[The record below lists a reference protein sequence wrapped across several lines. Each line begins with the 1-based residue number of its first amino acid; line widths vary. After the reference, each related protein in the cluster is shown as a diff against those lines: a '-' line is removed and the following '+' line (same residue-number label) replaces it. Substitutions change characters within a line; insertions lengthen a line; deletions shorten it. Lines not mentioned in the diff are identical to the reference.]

1 MLGWV
6 RLDKYIYIYWKHW
19 ANDFNHAIAHV
30 PDELGRHPH
39 CENVGLDLKFL
50 PLNAGENDE

>member
-6 RLDKYIYIYWKHW
+6 RLDKYIYWKHW

-39 CENVGLDLKFL
+39 CQNVGLDFKFL